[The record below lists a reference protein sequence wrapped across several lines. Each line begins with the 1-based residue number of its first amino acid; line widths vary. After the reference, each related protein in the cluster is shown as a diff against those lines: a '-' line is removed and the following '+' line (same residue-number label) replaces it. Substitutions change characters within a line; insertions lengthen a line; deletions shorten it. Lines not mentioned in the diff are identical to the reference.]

1 MAEQSVSVRI
11 KAIDNITAPMSRIA
25 TTISGAFRTMRNAA
39 GLATASLNLV
49 GTTLSRTLPVAAGV
63 ASTSLTLVGSS
74 LKRMLTIAAGLG
86 IGGGLL
92 AKSFLGAGMEL
103 EGYQAKLE
111 VAMKSTEAAAEM
123 MSWAQS
129 FAATTPFE
137 MSSVVDA
144 ATRLELYGLSAKK
157 WLPLVGDMAGAMGR
171 DVTQAVE
178 AIADAV
184 SGGGLERLKEF
195 GVTSGSLK
203 AAGWSG
209 RYDSGG
215 STGESDEQK
224 AAAAEKQAEAEAKL
238 AAAQQQQ
245 AEAAEELSMLRRDW
259 IEKIGIL
266 QRRWA
271 ERIADAERTSA
282 KQIEAAQEAVWGAT
296 SFAERQE
303 RQERLAS
310 LVEET
315 QLRMAR
321 MTRDSQEE
329 IARAHRDSSEQ
340 IAQASRDALAQSIKA
355 YQDYEKEM
363 AEAAEATAGRGGSI
377 LDALQKVMQSRFG
390 SGMSKMMATATGA
403 ISNFKDA
410 VFSVRAALG
419 TALLPLLKMI
429 MPIVTAW
436 TAGLGDKLRE
446 VGPAITEYLVGRLNA
461 LAEWFQKHGPKIL
474 AWVRGLWER
483 FREAL
488 PAIIEFGSKVIQVL
502 WAVGRVVSEWIIGQ
516 LTKLWEWVQANGTT
530 ILGWAQ
536 MLGEWLGKAGRAGW
550 QALTW
555 LVDKAREVGTVFMET
570 VWPAIVN
577 FATMVRDV
585 LVPILVQ
592 QFGGS
597 ADYARGTIQALADMV
612 ARYLDAMTAN
622 LPSIA
627 QKFSEFVSTW
637 KDSFLPV
644 IDRLV
649 NELLPQFLE
658 IGIAIVPVML
668 ALSNAIMPVID
679 LIGAI
684 AGGALDQ
691 ITRITEPLS
700 KGQYGQALWEGI
712 KNPWNAFAVDAP
724 GVFDEVYGGMKDR
737 HAARQ
742 RWDAAQRN
750 MPTVNNNIYLDG
762 RRVAQTVNN
771 QNQIASREC
780 SRF

>member
-11 KAIDNITAPMSRIA
+11 KAIDNITSPMSRIA

-39 GLATASLNLV
+39 GLATAGINAV
-49 GTTLSRTLPVAAGV
+49 GAALRRALP
-63 ASTSLTLVGSS
+63 
-74 LKRMLTIAAGLG
+74 IAAGLG
-86 IGGGLL
+86 LGGGLL
-92 AKSFLGAGMEL
+92 AKSFLGASMEL

-111 VAMKSTEAAAEM
+111 VAMKSTAAAAEM
-123 MSWAQS
+123 MKWAQK
-129 FAATTPFE
+129 FAADTPFE

-157 WLPLVGDMAGAMGR
+157 WLPLLGDMAGAMGK

-195 GVTSGSLK
+195 GVTSVKLQ
-203 AAGWSG
+203 AAGWTGSYVDEEG
-209 RYDSGG
+209 IATLTAALEQIMGTQFAGG
-215 STGESDEQK
+215 M
-224 AAAAEKQAEAEAKL
+224 AKL
-238 AAAQQQQ
+238 
-245 AEAAEELSMLRRDW
+245 MD
-259 IEKIGIL
+259 
-266 QRRWA
+266 
-271 ERIADAERTSA
+271 
-282 KQIEAAQEAVWGAT
+282 
-296 SFAERQE
+296 
-303 RQERLAS
+303 
-310 LVEET
+310 
-315 QLRMAR
+315 
-321 MTRDSQEE
+321 
-329 IARAHRDSSEQ
+329 
-340 IAQASRDALAQSIKA
+340 
-355 YQDYEKEM
+355 
-363 AEAAEATAGRGGSI
+363 
-377 LDALQKVMQSRFG
+377 
-390 SGMSKMMATATGA
+390 TATGA
-403 ISNFKDA
+403 LSNFQDE
-410 VFSVRAALG
+410 VFNVRAALG
-419 TALLPLLKMI
+419 DALLPALKTI
-429 MPIVTAW
+429 MPIITSFASHL
-436 TAGLGDKLRE
+436 AERLRE
-446 VGPAITEYLVGRLNA
+446 LGPVLTEWITTKLGALIGWVQSSGPQVLA
-461 LAEWFQKHGPKIL
+461 LA
-474 AWVRGLWER
+474 R
-483 FREAL
+483 
-488 PAIIEFGSKVIQVL
+488 S
-502 WAVGRVVSEWIIGQ
+502 
-516 LTKLWEWVQANGTT
+516 
-530 ILGWAQ
+530 
-536 MLGEWLGKAGRAGW
+536 LGEWLWKAGQAGW

-612 ARYLDAMTAN
+612 ARFLDAMTAN

>member
-11 KAIDNITAPMSRIA
+11 KAIDNITSPMSRIA

-39 GLATASLNLV
+39 GLATAGINAV
-49 GTTLSRTLPVAAGV
+49 GAALRRALP
-63 ASTSLTLVGSS
+63 
-74 LKRMLTIAAGLG
+74 IAAGLTL
-86 IGGGLL
+86 GGGLL
-92 AKSFLGAGMEL
+92 AKSFLGASMEL

-111 VAMKSTEAAAEM
+111 VATQSTEAAAEM
-123 MSWAQS
+123 MVWAKR

-157 WLPLVGDMAGAMGR
+157 WLPLVGDMAGAMGK

-195 GVTSGSLK
+195 GVTSAKLQ
-203 AAGWSG
+203 AAGWTGSYVDEEG
-209 RYDSGG
+209 IATLTAALEQIMGTQFAGG
-215 STGESDEQK
+215 M
-224 AAAAEKQAEAEAKL
+224 AKL
-238 AAAQQQQ
+238 
-245 AEAAEELSMLRRDW
+245 MD
-259 IEKIGIL
+259 
-266 QRRWA
+266 
-271 ERIADAERTSA
+271 
-282 KQIEAAQEAVWGAT
+282 
-296 SFAERQE
+296 
-303 RQERLAS
+303 
-310 LVEET
+310 
-315 QLRMAR
+315 
-321 MTRDSQEE
+321 
-329 IARAHRDSSEQ
+329 
-340 IAQASRDALAQSIKA
+340 
-355 YQDYEKEM
+355 
-363 AEAAEATAGRGGSI
+363 
-377 LDALQKVMQSRFG
+377 
-390 SGMSKMMATATGA
+390 TATGA
-403 ISNFKDA
+403 LSNFQDA
-410 VFSVRAALG
+410 VFNVRAALG
-419 TALLPLLKMI
+419 DALLPALKTI
-429 MPIVTAW
+429 MPIITSFASHL
-436 TAGLGDKLRE
+436 AERLRE
-446 VGPAITEYLVGRLNA
+446 LGPVLTEWITTKLGA
-461 LAEWFQKHGPKIL
+461 LIGWVQSSGP
-474 AWVRGLWER
+474 
-483 FREAL
+483 
-488 PAIIEFGSKVIQVL
+488 QVL
-502 WAVGRVVSEWIIGQ
+502 AFARS
-516 LTKLWEWVQANGTT
+516 
-530 ILGWAQ
+530 
-536 MLGEWLGKAGRAGW
+536 LGEWLWKAGQAGW

-612 ARYLDAMTAN
+612 ARFLDAMTAN

>member
-1 MAEQSVSVRI
+1 
-11 KAIDNITAPMSRIA
+11 
-25 TTISGAFRTMRNAA
+25 
-39 GLATASLNLV
+39 
-49 GTTLSRTLPVAAGV
+49 
-63 ASTSLTLVGSS
+63 
-74 LKRMLTIAAGLG
+74 
-86 IGGGLL
+86 
-92 AKSFLGAGMEL
+92 MEL

-111 VAMKSTEAAAEM
+111 VATQSTEAAAEM
-123 MSWAQS
+123 MVWAKR
-129 FAATTPFE
+129 FAETTPFE

-157 WLPLVGDMAGAMGR
+157 WLPLVGDMAGAMGK

-195 GVTSGSLK
+195 GVTSVKLQ
-203 AAGWSG
+203 AAGWTGSYVDEEG
-209 RYDSGG
+209 IATLTAALEQIMGTQFAGG
-215 STGESDEQK
+215 M
-224 AAAAEKQAEAEAKL
+224 AKL
-238 AAAQQQQ
+238 
-245 AEAAEELSMLRRDW
+245 MD
-259 IEKIGIL
+259 
-266 QRRWA
+266 
-271 ERIADAERTSA
+271 
-282 KQIEAAQEAVWGAT
+282 
-296 SFAERQE
+296 
-303 RQERLAS
+303 
-310 LVEET
+310 
-315 QLRMAR
+315 
-321 MTRDSQEE
+321 
-329 IARAHRDSSEQ
+329 
-340 IAQASRDALAQSIKA
+340 
-355 YQDYEKEM
+355 
-363 AEAAEATAGRGGSI
+363 
-377 LDALQKVMQSRFG
+377 
-390 SGMSKMMATATGA
+390 TATGA
-403 ISNFKDA
+403 LSNFQDA
-410 VFSVRAALG
+410 VFNVRAALG
-419 TALLPLLKMI
+419 DALLPALKTI
-429 MPIVTAW
+429 MPIITSFASHL
-436 TAGLGDKLRE
+436 AERLRE
-446 VGPAITEYLVGRLNA
+446 LGPVLTEWITTKLGALIGWVQSSGPQVLA
-461 LAEWFQKHGPKIL
+461 LA
-474 AWVRGLWER
+474 R
-483 FREAL
+483 
-488 PAIIEFGSKVIQVL
+488 S
-502 WAVGRVVSEWIIGQ
+502 
-516 LTKLWEWVQANGTT
+516 
-530 ILGWAQ
+530 
-536 MLGEWLGKAGRAGW
+536 LGEWLWKAGQAGW

>member
-1 MAEQSVSVRI
+1 
-11 KAIDNITAPMSRIA
+11 
-25 TTISGAFRTMRNAA
+25 
-39 GLATASLNLV
+39 
-49 GTTLSRTLPVAAGV
+49 
-63 ASTSLTLVGSS
+63 
-74 LKRMLTIAAGLG
+74 
-86 IGGGLL
+86 
-92 AKSFLGAGMEL
+92 
-103 EGYQAKLE
+103 
-111 VAMKSTEAAAEM
+111 
-123 MSWAQS
+123 
-129 FAATTPFE
+129 
-137 MSSVVDA
+137 
-144 ATRLELYGLSAKK
+144 
-157 WLPLVGDMAGAMGR
+157 
-171 DVTQAVE
+171 
-178 AIADAV
+178 
-184 SGGGLERLKEF
+184 
-195 GVTSGSLK
+195 
-203 AAGWSG
+203 
-209 RYDSGG
+209 
-215 STGESDEQK
+215 
-224 AAAAEKQAEAEAKL
+224 
-238 AAAQQQQ
+238 
-245 AEAAEELSMLRRDW
+245 
-259 IEKIGIL
+259 
-266 QRRWA
+266 
-271 ERIADAERTSA
+271 
-282 KQIEAAQEAVWGAT
+282 
-296 SFAERQE
+296 
-303 RQERLAS
+303 
-310 LVEET
+310 
-315 QLRMAR
+315 
-321 MTRDSQEE
+321 
-329 IARAHRDSSEQ
+329 
-340 IAQASRDALAQSIKA
+340 
-355 YQDYEKEM
+355 
-363 AEAAEATAGRGGSI
+363 
-377 LDALQKVMQSRFG
+377 
-390 SGMSKMMATATGA
+390 
-403 ISNFKDA
+403 
-410 VFSVRAALG
+410 
-419 TALLPLLKMI
+419 
-429 MPIVTAW
+429 
-436 TAGLGDKLRE
+436 
-446 VGPAITEYLVGRLNA
+446 
-461 LAEWFQKHGPKIL
+461 
-474 AWVRGLWER
+474 
-483 FREAL
+483 
-488 PAIIEFGSKVIQVL
+488 VIQVL

-550 QALTW
+550 QALAW

-612 ARYLDAMTAN
+612 ARFLDAMTAN

-658 IGIAIVPVML
+658 IGIALVPVML

-737 HAARQ
+737 HAAGQ

>member
-11 KAIDNITAPMSRIA
+11 KAIDNITSPMSRIA

-39 GLATASLNLV
+39 GLATAGINAV
-49 GTTLSRTLPVAAGV
+49 GAALRRALPF
-63 ASTSLTLVGSS
+63 
-74 LKRMLTIAAGLG
+74 AAGLTL
-86 IGGGLL
+86 GGGLL
-92 AKSFLGAGMEL
+92 AKSFLGASMEL

-111 VAMKSTEAAAEM
+111 VATKSTEAAAEM
-123 MSWAQS
+123 MVWAKR

-157 WLPLVGDMAGAMGR
+157 WLPLVGDMAGAMGK

-195 GVTSGSLK
+195 GVTSAKLQ
-203 AAGWSG
+203 AAGWTGSYVDEEG
-209 RYDSGG
+209 IATLTAALEQIMGTQFAGG
-215 STGESDEQK
+215 M
-224 AAAAEKQAEAEAKL
+224 AKL
-238 AAAQQQQ
+238 
-245 AEAAEELSMLRRDW
+245 MD
-259 IEKIGIL
+259 
-266 QRRWA
+266 
-271 ERIADAERTSA
+271 
-282 KQIEAAQEAVWGAT
+282 
-296 SFAERQE
+296 
-303 RQERLAS
+303 
-310 LVEET
+310 
-315 QLRMAR
+315 
-321 MTRDSQEE
+321 
-329 IARAHRDSSEQ
+329 
-340 IAQASRDALAQSIKA
+340 
-355 YQDYEKEM
+355 
-363 AEAAEATAGRGGSI
+363 
-377 LDALQKVMQSRFG
+377 
-390 SGMSKMMATATGA
+390 TATGA
-403 ISNFKDA
+403 LSNFQDA
-410 VFSVRAALG
+410 VFNVRAALG
-419 TALLPLLKMI
+419 DALLPALKTI
-429 MPIVTAW
+429 MPIITSFASHL
-436 TAGLGDKLRE
+436 AERLRE
-446 VGPAITEYLVGRLNA
+446 LGPVLTEWITTKLGA
-461 LAEWFQKHGPKIL
+461 LIGWVQSSGPQVL
-474 AWVRGLWER
+474 AWAR
-483 FREAL
+483 
-488 PAIIEFGSKVIQVL
+488 S
-502 WAVGRVVSEWIIGQ
+502 
-516 LTKLWEWVQANGTT
+516 
-530 ILGWAQ
+530 
-536 MLGEWLGKAGRAGW
+536 LGEWLWKAGQAGW
-550 QALTW
+550 QALAW
-555 LVDKAREVGTVFMET
+555 LVDKARAVGTVFMET

-612 ARYLDAMTAN
+612 ARFLDAMTAN

-627 QKFSEFVSTW
+627 RKFSEFVSTW

-658 IGIAIVPVML
+658 IGIALVPVML

-737 HAARQ
+737 HAAGQ

-762 RRVAQTVNN
+762 RRVAQTVNS

>member
-11 KAIDNITAPMSRIA
+11 KAIDNITSPMSRIA

-39 GLATASLNLV
+39 GLATAGINAV
-49 GTTLSRTLPVAAGV
+49 GAALRRALP
-63 ASTSLTLVGSS
+63 
-74 LKRMLTIAAGLG
+74 IAAGLG
-86 IGGGLL
+86 LGGGLL
-92 AKSFLGAGMEL
+92 AKSFLGASMEL

-111 VAMKSTEAAAEM
+111 VAMKSTAAAAEM
-123 MSWAQS
+123 MKWAQK
-129 FAATTPFE
+129 FAADTPFE
-137 MSSVVDA
+137 MSAVVDA
-144 ATRLELYGLSAKK
+144 ATRLELYGLSAKH
-157 WLPLVGDMAGAMGR
+157 WLPLVGDMAGAMGK

-195 GVTSGSLK
+195 GVTSVKLQ
-203 AAGWSG
+203 AAGWTGSYVDEEG
-209 RYDSGG
+209 IATLTAALEQIMGTQFAGG
-215 STGESDEQK
+215 M
-224 AAAAEKQAEAEAKL
+224 AKL
-238 AAAQQQQ
+238 
-245 AEAAEELSMLRRDW
+245 MD
-259 IEKIGIL
+259 
-266 QRRWA
+266 
-271 ERIADAERTSA
+271 
-282 KQIEAAQEAVWGAT
+282 
-296 SFAERQE
+296 
-303 RQERLAS
+303 
-310 LVEET
+310 
-315 QLRMAR
+315 
-321 MTRDSQEE
+321 
-329 IARAHRDSSEQ
+329 
-340 IAQASRDALAQSIKA
+340 
-355 YQDYEKEM
+355 
-363 AEAAEATAGRGGSI
+363 
-377 LDALQKVMQSRFG
+377 
-390 SGMSKMMATATGA
+390 TATGA
-403 ISNFKDA
+403 LSNFQDA
-410 VFSVRAALG
+410 VFNVRAALG
-419 TALLPLLKMI
+419 DALLPALKTI
-429 MPIVTAW
+429 MPIITSFASHL
-436 TAGLGDKLRE
+436 AERLRE
-446 VGPAITEYLVGRLNA
+446 LGPVLTEWITTKLGALIGWVQSSGPQVLA
-461 LAEWFQKHGPKIL
+461 LA
-474 AWVRGLWER
+474 R
-483 FREAL
+483 
-488 PAIIEFGSKVIQVL
+488 S
-502 WAVGRVVSEWIIGQ
+502 
-516 LTKLWEWVQANGTT
+516 
-530 ILGWAQ
+530 
-536 MLGEWLGKAGRAGW
+536 LGEWLWKAGQAGW

-612 ARYLDAMTAN
+612 ARFLDAMTAN